1 MHDLKGVKS
10 CRKKNKQNPTTNP
23 LPLTETQIHSLK
35 FQKPRQFLPNLQPK
49 ENVKLMNAL
58 LDVCNWQ
65 EMTEINESIIQ
76 RTQEIEQLK
85 KDEIRRRLLEKRA
98 INTCTIFLQQSAINL
113 LFLEIEIKSTKM
125 TALYDTGAEFSLMS
139 YEIYKD
145 ITKEDSQ
152 IMKYKK
158 GVIKTITAEN
168 ERTIYIIG
176 SCRLNV
182 IIRTIH
188 DVKINMPITFLITE
202 ESPTIPVI
210 FGMNTIIR
218 NEITEILHDK
228 TLRIQGHDINL
239 CAHSQP
245 FYYNPKKTTE
255 CENIPVI
262 PINNILMLNINT
274 DSDKENLMVMNI
286 GLEDY
291 WSFCLYDTGCQISL
305 ISQDFLHKSNAT
317 ILDFT
322 KTNISLVSINGKS
335 ENNVIGKCKIYVK
348 AITDKNMI
356 ISFPIECLIVKD
368 LSNFPAILGL
378 NSIVKNRIECKMHK
392 KALIFQNHKISLLSY
407 PGGNY
412 QPFFAK
418 KKYMIPS
425 QTSQTISFMSPS
437 YTPEDHNDYDESDFL
452 RENQLQ
458 INIVYPNHTLEIEN
472 KSDNDIYIHPQRILG
487 FITNLEQTHND
498 SFSLYLKLNE
508 EYNGSKYHKKEDF
521 NNPMEALLP
530 DLQQDIEEWTL
541 EDLKIYGNDDE
552 RKRIRE
558 LCKEYQHL
566 FAKSKLDVGLT
577 DLMTHRIQIDRR
589 KQVKPTKQIHHHGP
603 ALIYAKKC
611 LKMWQTMGIIEPA
624 ENPIIVSNLL
634 LIPKTEAGSERF
646 LDRSKAGKLASNE
659 SATTFRP
666 VVDLRQTNSLSLNVE
681 LPNAILPDSIISK
694 MKDKITSN
702 FDLVN
707 AFFNIEL
714 EEQSR
719 RYCCFFFEKEKFQ
732 FCRLTQGLSSA
743 PGALSKLLA
752 LIFNSQVYEQS
763 FSELSNQE
771 QSFISGKYTGFEDF
785 ITYYFDDI
793 WLTTAK
799 DINEHIICLKLLFKA
814 LNYGGVLL
822 SPKKCVLF
830 SSEVNVLGLTVQTM
844 TGNILLDHKR
854 GMSFVTMARPNSLYE
869 LSSRLSSLNYFRQFI
884 PKLKEIT
891 SIFYIML
898 KESKFCWTSLEEKS
912 WNRLKSIILLDIKLT
927 IPAPHEQLLITC
939 DASNLA
945 SSQCLWVLRTGQL
958 YLVSTNSKLFNSSQF
973 MKPIHFKETMSLM
986 YALKQFYPYLLKT
999 QRRVIIFTDARNLL
1013 ILNRSREHS
1022 ILANSMSEFIHRMC
1036 LIFKFSIFSVPSEIN
1051 WMADLC
1057 SRSMTTSRYI
1067 DKKKSEYTISKEY
1080 LEHLPEIDYNLNIS
1094 ENTLLKILNNEIEP
1108 LKEDTGRRQKN
1119 RPKTLTDSFQ
1129 LYLNS
1134 TPEEAFLSATLF
1146 LREISRDLCN
1156 VKLQSIGID
1165 LGNLDITLKDE
1176 YAQKQLLKKNEYPE
1190 QKSILKALINS
1201 IITKTID
1208 MKFGTEFPKGERTR
1222 IKNCLTENF
1231 QKMVQ
1236 DNDDYEE
1243 GDSHESLNR
1252 INDYLN
1258 KPDTIICG
1266 KLSAK
1271 KTQKFLTVDS
1281 ENRGILTTFKDED
1294 AGYDFI
1300 LIDDVIMKP
1309 FEKKLIDSGVKIDI
1323 PKFHCGILF
1332 LRSSAFKN
1340 LKIYHGIIDCG
1351 FKGTIKFFLEN
1362 TTNNTLTLNKGGR
1375 YVQIII
1381 FPIFKR
1387 KLKEGIVKADT
1398 IRGLQGFGSTG
1409 TFSVHT
1415 ELEEEED
1422 WLIRVRQLMDQIRHN
1437 LNNNNLDVQSINQ
1450 LYDEARSMMDYD
1462 ENNFLLNEAE
1472 ISDDEYVTDEEL
1484 YTDHSEH
1491 KDLLKE
1497 NNEDDTKQKDLLH
1510 EEDISEKEKQLESTN
1525 DKETPT
1531 NKNTVKENPTGKNTV
1546 EERLKDEIQEKHINI
1561 DTDKNIPTYKE
1572 DQVNSAEQ
1580 DYSEQTNEH
1589 IYEELSNILGDDTEN
1604 PYYEDTLTKFNQ
1616 ETPQHEK
1623 KFSNMENHMSAS
1635 DSIFSFH
1642 PDNMSSTPKNAKDSV
1657 EKSVT
1662 FNEEQLIQE
1671 NKYLPEKSAKSS
1683 IFKSLNPFSNKLFNT
1698 QNDSKDAA
1706 YSGQSFETYRSP
1718 NKSNSSSDYTD
1729 VEFLTLDHTSE
1740 TNKTSQENEIKD
1752 NQKLV
1757 NVCNDKTKKE
1767 NDKETNYSNAFE
1779 KHNQYKNSEH
1789 LDQRKD
1795 SYKCYLDTNSHDA
1808 EDENPTRETVQPEN
1822 MTHEKSINFIHCFH
1836 TMIDEKGKEGL
1847 VEKEPEQNILE
1858 HAIKSANLSITFLE
1872 NDIINKDHFVR
1883 LQMNCDTFKEHYMAA
1898 KTKTEKHYCV
1908 KKGLLFHTKTGFKL
1922 CIPELIIV
1930 NTIKYI
1936 HTKYAHSSI
1945 DQTYKLFNRY
1955 YYFPSV
1961 LKVIQVYVKNCLTC
1975 VLCTWN
1981 FSQNHE
1987 SDTRTVRAK
1996 HPLDIISIDI
2006 IPRLPKTEDQ
2016 YTAILIMMDEFSTHL
2031 FIYPMKDRSVTEVL
2045 KQLKN
2050 FISTVGFPK
2059 YFRSDQETAII
2070 SALKTLASKFPI
2082 IPIYSNAY
2090 KHNQNNVESGVSFFK
2105 KTMNKIIYDIEN
2117 PQPKTSW
2124 YDCAIKT
2131 VKIINNTIPSGCK
2144 STKRELFYNI
2154 QNIPPFLP
2162 KLIMEKENMNLPND
2176 LKLRSKDYENDL
2188 KHEKK
2193 HEFRLNDLVIIRNHA
2208 PTPIGLSS
2216 SFNLKMSTDI
2226 YIISSIKDGSRTISI
2241 KNIESGKMKDVNS
2254 EDIMIIPL
2262 ENYFFQAENIALD
2275 KNIEKEVIEHS
2286 KEADENQA
2294 ENPEKE
2300 QVEPDALPN
2309 VITQPPT
2316 ESSKKQTRTTEPDQ
2330 ESGDEGPIA
2339 SRLRPRNTIS

>member
-1 MHDLKGVKS
+1 MKGVKS
-10 CRKKNKQNPTTNP
+10 CKKKNKQNSTTNP
-23 LPLTETQIHSLK
+23 LPLKEKQVHSLK
-35 FQKPRQFLPNLQPK
+35 FQKPRELLPNLQPR
-49 ENVKLMNAL
+49 ENVKLINAL
-58 LDVCNWQ
+58 LDVCNWH
-65 EMTEINESIIQ
+65 EMTEINESILQ
-76 RTQEIEQLK
+76 RTQNIELLK
-85 KDEIRRRLLEKRA
+85 KEEMKRRLLEKRA
-98 INTCTIFLQQSAINL
+98 FNTYTIFPHNSEINL
-113 LFLEIEIKSTKM
+113 LFLNLEIESIKM

-139 YEIYKD
+139 YQIFKKINKD
-145 ITKEDSQ
+145 EKQ
-152 IMKYKK
+152 ILNYEK
-158 GVIKTITAEN
+158 GIIKTIN
-168 ERTIYIIG
+168 SGHRHTINIIG
-176 SCRLNV
+176 SYKFNV
-182 IIRTIH
+182 TIYTTCNTP
-188 DVKINMPITFLITE
+188 IEIPITFMIIKET
-202 ESPTIPVI
+202 PDIPVI
-210 FGMNTIIR
+210 IGMNTIIK
-218 NEITEILHDK
+218 NKITDSLYNK
-228 TLRIQGHDINL
+228 LLRIQGYDVNL
-239 CAHSQP
+239 QEHSKPAH
-245 FYYNPKKTTE
+245 
-255 CENIPVI
+255 ENLQEISNQENTPII

-274 DSDKENLMVMNI
+274 ESDKENLMVMNI
-286 GLEDY
+286 GLKDY

-305 ISQDFLHKSNAT
+305 VSQAFLDKSNVE

-335 ENNVIGKCKIYVK
+335 ENNVIGKCKLYVK
-348 AITDKNMI
+348 TITDNDVI

-378 NSIVKNRIECKMHK
+378 NSIVKNRMECKMHK
-392 KALIFQNHKISLLSY
+392 KALMLQDHKISLLSY

-418 KKYMIPS
+418 KEYIIPS
-425 QTSQTISFMSPS
+425 QTSQSISYVSPT
-437 YTPEDHNDYDESDFL
+437 YMPEENNDYDESDFL
-452 RENQLQ
+452 RDNQIQ
-458 INIVYPNHTLEIEN
+458 INMVLQNNTLQIEN
-472 KSDNDIYIHPQRILG
+472 KSEFDIYIHPQRILG

-508 EYNGSKYHKKEDF
+508 EYNGSKYHNNDDF
-521 NNPMEALLP
+521 KNPLEAILP
-530 DLQQDIEEWTL
+530 ELQQDIEEWTL
-541 EDLKIYGNDDE
+541 EDIKIYGNDEE
-552 RKRIRE
+552 RNRIRE
-558 LCKEYQHL
+558 LCREYQHL

-589 KQVKPTKQIHHHGP
+589 KPIKTTKQIHHHGP

-611 LKMWQTMGIIEPA
+611 LAMWLTMGIIEPA

-634 LIPKTEAGSERF
+634 LIPKTEAGSKEF
-646 LDRSKAGKLASNE
+646 IDRSKAGKLACKE

-666 VVDLRQTNSLSLNVE
+666 VVDLRQTNSLSVNVE

-719 RYCCFFFEKEKFQ
+719 RYCCFFFEKEKYQ
-732 FCRLTQGLSSA
+732 FCRLTQGLSSS

-763 FSELSNQE
+763 FSELSIQE
-771 QSFISGKYTGFEDF
+771 QSFISQKYTGFEDF

-799 DINEHIICLKLLFKA
+799 DIDEHMICLKLLFKA
-814 LNYGGVLL
+814 LNHGGVLL

-891 SIFYIML
+891 SIFYTML
-898 KESKFCWTSLEEKS
+898 KENKFCWTHLEEQA
-912 WNRLKSIILLDIKLT
+912 WNRLKSVILLDIKLT

-958 YLVSTNSKLFNSSQF
+958 YLVSTNSKLFNSSQH

-999 QRRVIIFTDARNLL
+999 QKRVIIFTDARNLL
-1013 ILNRSREHS
+1013 VLNRKREHS
-1022 ILANSMSEFIHRMC
+1022 ILANSISDFIHRMC
-1036 LIFKFSIFSVPSEIN
+1036 LIFKFTIFSVPSEIN

-1080 LEHLPEIDYNLNIS
+1080 LEHLPKIDFNLNVP
-1094 ENTLLKILNNEIEP
+1094 EHVLLKILNNEVEP
-1108 LKEDTGRRQKN
+1108 LQEDTGKRQKN
-1119 RPKTLTDSFQ
+1119 RPKTLIDSFR

-1156 VKLQSIGID
+1156 IKLRSIGID
-1165 LGNLDITLKDE
+1165 LGDLDVTLKNE

-1190 QKSILKALINS
+1190 QKSTLKALINS

-1208 MKFGTEFPKGERTR
+1208 LKFGKEFRKGERTR
-1222 IKNCLTENF
+1222 LKNCLTENF

-1236 DNDDYEE
+1236 DTDDYED
-1243 GDSHESLNR
+1243 GDSYESLDR
-1252 INDYLN
+1252 INNFL
-1258 KPDTIICG
+1258 KESDTITCG
-1266 KLSAK
+1266 KVSTHK

-1281 ENRGILTTFKDED
+1281 ENKGSLTTFKEED

-1300 LIDDVIMKP
+1300 LSEDVIMKP

-1340 LKIYHGIIDCG
+1340 LKIYHGVIDYG

-1362 TTNNTLTLNKGGR
+1362 TTNENLTLHKGGR

-1381 FPIFKR
+1381 FPILKR
-1387 KLKEGIVKADT
+1387 NLKQGHITADT
-1398 IRGLQGFGSTG
+1398 IRGEKGFGSTG
-1409 TFSVHT
+1409 TFSVQT
-1415 ELEEEED
+1415 DFEEEED
-1422 WLIRVRQLMDQIRHN
+1422 WLIRIRLLMDQIRHN
-1437 LNNNNLDVQSINQ
+1437 LNNKNLDIKSIHK
-1450 LYDEARSMMDYD
+1450 LYDEARSLINYT
-1462 ENNFLLNEAE
+1462 EEAE
-1472 ISDDEYVTDEEL
+1472 TSDDEFITKEDPETHENKHTEYLEENNK
-1484 YTDHSEH
+1484 EE
-1491 KDLLKE
+1491 KKWNEILKE
-1497 NNEDDTKQKDLLH
+1497 DEQNE
-1510 EEDISEKEKQLESTN
+1510 EKQLENTINNMPKDEKTVKDGTTN
-1525 DKETPT
+1525 
-1531 NKNTVKENPTGKNTV
+1531 NNTVKERTTDENTI
-1546 EERLKDEIQEKHINI
+1546 EDKSTNEKTNKT
-1561 DTDKNIPTYKE
+1561 TDKIMPTHE
-1572 DQVNSAEQ
+1572 ENQ
-1580 DYSEQTNEH
+1580 DNFGNQGQDEQTNEH
-1589 IYEELSNILGDDTEN
+1589 IYEELSNILANETDN
-1604 PYYEDTLTKFNQ
+1604 SYYDDTLTKFNHNFKD
-1616 ETPQHEK
+1616 TPKFEK
-1623 KFSNMENHMSAS
+1623 KFSNIENHLPAS
-1635 DSIFSFH
+1635 DSTFDFN
-1642 PDNMSSTPKNAKDSV
+1642 PENMSSTPKTSRDNV

-1662 FNEEQLIQE
+1662 FNDEQLIQE
-1671 NKYLPEKSAKSS
+1671 NKYIPEKPVKSS
-1683 IFKSLNPFSNKLFNT
+1683 IFKSFNPFPNKLFNSRNEPKT
-1698 QNDSKDAA
+1698 TENT
-1706 YSGQSFETYRSP
+1706 YTGESFENYRSP
-1718 NKSNSSSDYTD
+1718 DKSNSSSDYTD
-1729 VEFLTLDHTSE
+1729 VEYVATAYTSK
-1740 TNKTSQENEIKD
+1740 TNKTFPDNENRTIL
-1752 NQKLV
+1752 NL
-1757 NVCNDKTKKE
+1757 
-1767 NDKETNYSNAFE
+1767 
-1779 KHNQYKNSEH
+1779 YKVGESEH
-1789 LDQRKD
+1789 GSRKD
-1795 SYKCYLDTNSHDA
+1795 IKMDSTIDSENFNQAENTEYLNNTRDSKNNNLEIGSHNPEV
-1808 EDENPTRETVQPEN
+1808 EDPIPSPAQPESIIYD
-1822 MTHEKSINFIHCFH
+1822 KSINFIHCYH
-1836 TMIDEKGKEGL
+1836 TMVKEDGDEYTDD
-1847 VEKEPEQNILE
+1847 KEPEQNILE
-1858 HAIKSANLSITFLE
+1858 HAIKSANLSIEFLE
-1872 NDIINKDHFVR
+1872 KDIIDKDHFVK
-1883 LQMNCDTFKEHYMAA
+1883 LQMNCETFKEHYKAA
-1898 KTKTEKHYCV
+1898 KEKTEKHYCL
-1908 KKGLLFHTKTGFKL
+1908 KKELLFNTRSSFKL

-1936 HTKYAHSSI
+1936 HIKYGHSSI

-1961 LKVIQVYVKNCLTC
+1961 LKVIQVYIKNCLTC

-1981 FSQNHE
+1981 FSQNHD

-1996 HPLDIISIDI
+1996 HPLDVISIDI
-2006 IPRLPKTEDQ
+2006 IPKLPKTEDQ

-2059 YFRSDQETAII
+2059 YFRSDQETAIV

-2154 QNIPPFLP
+2154 RNTPPFLS
-2162 KLIMEKENMNLPND
+2162 KLTMENENKNLQND
-2176 LKLRSKDYENDL
+2176 LKLRSKDHENDL
-2188 KHEKK
+2188 KHERK

-2208 PTPIGLSS
+2208 PTPVGLSS
-2216 SFNLKMSTDI
+2216 SFNLKMNTDI
-2226 YIISSIKDGSRTISI
+2226 YIIHSLKDGSRTITI
-2241 KNIESGKMKDVNS
+2241 KNIDSGKMKNVNS

-2262 ENYFFQAENIALD
+2262 ENYFFQAENMALD
-2275 KNIEKEVIEHS
+2275 KQIDKEISEHS
-2286 KEADENQA
+2286 IENK
-2294 ENPEKE
+2294 ENPTKQPDKE
-2300 QVEPDALPN
+2300 DLLENLPGKT
-2309 VITQPPT
+2309 TQQHI
-2316 ESSKKQTRTTEPDQ
+2316 ESTKKHTRIAETDQ
-2330 ESGDEGPIA
+2330 ETETEGPIS
-2339 SRLRPRNTIS
+2339 SRLRPRSMNL